1 MFRGMSTPA
10 VAAATA
16 HLTTEH
22 FQPDEVIF
30 RPGTPATAC
39 IWSPR
44 ERWH

>member
-22 FQPDEVIF
+22 FQPAESVNLFEAPSSGIY
-30 RPGTPATAC
+30 
-39 IWSPR
+39 
-44 ERWH
+44 